1 MKTLCPNCEKETEC
15 EFTAE
20 LYECKECGEDFAKYI
35 VSRKPANSD
44 VSVTQDVLTDIK
56 TPRSIE
62 NTNPDYYKAA
72 EKTALVRLCGVLGV
86 LTENNDLATAA
97 LLAATRIESLEKK
110 IPALNVDLAEAS
122 MHAYNGE
129 VARMKLEAENAELKA
144 DLKNKNTR
152 IAELEAEIDQ
162 LTAHDAAERQDDK
175 WIPISENPTKSDWYL
190 IMYQGYRVPDADY
203 YDVEAGWLSDIPIPD
218 YWMPL
223 PEPPE
228 VTE

>member
-1 MKTLCPNCEKETEC
+1 MKTFCPNCEKDTEC
-15 EFTAE
+15 IHAAE
-20 LYECKECGEDFAKYI
+20 LYECQECGDDFAKYI
-35 VSRKPANSD
+35 VPRTAPCTAVNEPSNSD
-44 VSVTQDVLTDIK
+44 VSMTQDVLIDIK
-56 TPRSIE
+56 TPQSIE

-97 LLAATRIESLEKK
+97 LLAATRIERLEKK

-129 VARMKLEAENAELKA
+129 IARMKLETDNARLTAEL
-144 DLKNKNTR
+144 
-152 IAELEAEIDQ
+152 AELR
-162 LTAHDAAERQDDK
+162 ERTR

-228 VTE
+228 VV